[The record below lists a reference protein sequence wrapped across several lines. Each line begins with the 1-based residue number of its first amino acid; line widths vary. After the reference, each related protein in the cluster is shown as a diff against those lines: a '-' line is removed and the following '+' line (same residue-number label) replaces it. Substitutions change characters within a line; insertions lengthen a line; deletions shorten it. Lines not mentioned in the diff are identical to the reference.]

1 MENNNC
7 SLKQIE
13 LICFIVNFG
22 LGSKVIKL
30 AKQCGIS
37 GGTVFLGKGTANSRI
52 LGLLA
57 LAETRKEL
65 VYLIAERNL
74 ANRAM
79 EELNNK
85 LELQKPNHGIAF
97 STGLAALFG
106 ITSCP
111 SDSIIKAEGDEKS
124 MYQAIYTI
132 VERGAADTVLDAAY
146 AAGARGGTI
155 INARGSGPHE
165 NKTLFSMAIEPEKE
179 IVMILTKSD
188 LTEGIANS
196 IKEALKMDEP
206 GNGLMFVV
214 DINKTYGLY

>member
-1 MENNNC
+1 MENNY
-7 SLKQIE
+7 SQKEIE

-30 AKQCGIS
+30 AKQSGLS

-65 VYLIAERNL
+65 VYLIAEKNL
-74 ANRAM
+74 AYEAM
-79 EELNNK
+79 EELSKK
-85 LELQKPNHGIAF
+85 LELKKPNHGIAF

-111 SDSIIKAEGDEKS
+111 SDSIKKNEGDGKT

-132 VERGAADTVLDAAY
+132 VEKGAADTVLDAAY

-155 INARGSGPHE
+155 INARGAGPHE

-179 IVMILTKSD
+179 IVMILTECS

-206 GNGLMFVV
+206 GNGLMFIL